1 MTNHHLCH
9 SGKSS
14 TCRYCDPPNRMPA
27 ARNHP
32 QPRDACACSSERVAW
47 EREHTVDTRAY
58 MVPRTRTHETPISET
73 TKVWKYSLWISTI
86 QISSSATCRT
96 GKLESKQRQ
105 KPRRCVGNHHGVGR
119 WTSIHIPHISLNR
132 CRLSLS
138 WVRLGQAK
146 AFCSRHCCWLRSD
159 TGATVL

>member
-105 KPRRCVGNHHGVGR
+105 KLRRCVGNHHGGM
-119 WTSIHIPHISLNR
+119 HFISNIFEISFMQL
-132 CRLSLS
+132 LS
-138 WVRLGQAK
+138 
-146 AFCSRHCCWLRSD
+146 FSD
-159 TGATVL
+159 QRVCQGSLQSLFVILAYFLKFP